1 MVGAAQ
7 PQKGISM
14 AIQYFVDESKR
25 ICVAKLVFEDEN
37 GEALTP
43 LEDAENYIC
52 AKLVREAASSASRTE
67 CDLTF
72 AYTVVVKAVLQ
83 RMGVPQFV
91 GRAECAP
98 EDTFDEAVG
107 CDLARA
113 RLLRKYYKWLTDC
126 TEAVE
131 YQLETMAKLA
141 QKTSAKSWRCMRRW
155 DDEVLDLE

>member
-1 MVGAAQ
+1 
-7 PQKGISM
+7 M

-25 ICVAKLVFEDEN
+25 ICVAKLVFEDDD
-37 GEALTP
+37 GETLTP

-52 AKLVREAASSASRTE
+52 AKLEREAASSASRSTR
-67 CDLTF
+67 DLIF
-72 AYTVVVKAVLQ
+72 AYTVVVKAVL
-83 RMGVPQFV
+83 RSMGVPQFV

-98 EDTFDEAVG
+98 EDTFDATVG

-126 TEAVE
+126 TEAVQ
-131 YQLETMAKLA
+131 YKLEDLSEVA
-141 QKTSAKSWRCMRRW
+141 QETSSKAWRCMRRW

>member
-1 MVGAAQ
+1 
-7 PQKGISM
+7 M

-25 ICVAKLVFEDEN
+25 TCVAKLVFEDED

-43 LEDAENYIC
+43 LEDAESYIC
-52 AKLVREAASSASRTE
+52 SKLERGAASSSSRTE
-67 CDLTF
+67 RDLIF
-72 AYTVVVKAVLQ
+72 AYTVIVKAVLR

-91 GRAECAP
+91 AKAECAP
-98 EDTFDEAVG
+98 QDTFDEVVG

-126 TEAVE
+126 AEAVQ
-131 YQLETMAKLA
+131 YALEDMGKLA
-141 QKTSAKSWRCMRRW
+141 EESSSKSWHLMRRW

>member
-1 MVGAAQ
+1 
-7 PQKGISM
+7 M
-14 AIQYFVDESKR
+14 AIQYFVDEPKR
-25 ICVAKLVFEDEN
+25 ICVAKLVFEDED
-37 GEALTP
+37 GETLTP

-52 AKLVREAASSASRTE
+52 AKLEREAASSASRTE
-67 CDLTF
+67 RDLTF
-72 AYTVVVKAVLQ
+72 AYTVVVRAVLQ

-91 GRAECAP
+91 GKAECAP

-126 TEAVE
+126 TEAVQ
-131 YQLETMAKLA
+131 YKLEDMSEVA
-141 QKTSAKSWRCMRRW
+141 QETSSKAWRCMRRW

>member
-1 MVGAAQ
+1 
-7 PQKGISM
+7 M

-25 ICVAKLVFEDEN
+25 ICVAKLVFEDED
-37 GEALTP
+37 GETLTP

-52 AKLVREAASSASRTE
+52 AKLEREAASSASRTE
-67 CDLTF
+67 RDLVF
-72 AYTVVVKAVLQ
+72 AYTVVVRAVLQ

-91 GRAECAP
+91 GKAECAP

-126 TEAVE
+126 AEAVQ
-131 YQLETMAKLA
+131 YKLEDMSKLA
-141 QKTSAKSWRCMRRW
+141 QETSNKTWHCMRRW

>member
-1 MVGAAQ
+1 MGAAQ

-52 AKLVREAASSASRTE
+52 AKLLREAASSTSRTE
-67 CDLTF
+67 RDLIS
-72 AYTVVVKAVLQ
+72 AYAVTVRAVLR